1 MIFRIPIKKIILA
14 GLFQI
19 AGAALTAQVTLEE
32 CVGMAREN
40 YPLIRKYNL
49 LQQTE
54 EIELSDINKGWLPQI
69 GVYGQGTFQNVV
81 PGFPDALSGILDRLG
96 AQVKGLGKFQYKSGV
111 EISQTIWD
119 GGESKSR
126 REVTRTTDDQR
137 KAFLDVELYSVRE
150 RVENLFFS
158 ILLIE
163 EQIKQSEQMQT
174 LLQSNLSR
182 MKVMKENG
190 TAMQCD
196 VDMMEAQYLTV
207 TQQIVM
213 AKGNSQAYRRMLGV
227 FTGTDMEGELLEK
240 PSGVI
245 PADMNVN
252 RPELSLLDARR
263 QANEAL
269 EGTVRA
275 SLMPRIGFFA
285 QGYYGYP
292 GLDYFKSMMNREMS
306 LNLLA
311 GIKVSWNIGSLYT
324 RDNRLREL
332 RLSADEISVDRDIF
346 LFNTEMQTRSQ
357 LTRIRTLE
365 DLIKEDSRIVEL
377 RGNVRKAAEAQLDN
391 GVIDAT
397 DLLSKITDENQAR
410 LTAIYHEIQLTQTI
424 YQLKY
429 TLNR

>member
-1 MIFRIPIKKIILA
+1 MTFRIPIKKIILA

-32 CVGMAREN
+32 CVGMAQEN
-40 YPLIRKYNL
+40 YPLVRKYNL

-69 GVYGQGTFQNVV
+69 GVYGQGTFQNAV

-96 AQVKGLGKFQYKSGV
+96 AQVKGLGKFQYKAGV

-126 REVTRTTDDQR
+126 REVSRTTDDQR
-137 KAFLDVELYSVRE
+137 KASLDVELYSVRE
-150 RVENLFFS
+150 RIENLFFS

-163 EQIKQSEQMQT
+163 EQIKQAEQMQT

-196 VDMMEAQYLTV
+196 VDMMEAQCLTV
-207 TQQIVM
+207 AQQIVM
-213 AKGNSQAYRRMLGV
+213 AYRRMLGV
-227 FTGTDMEGELLEK
+227 FTGTDMESELLKK
-240 PSGVI
+240 PSGAI

-311 GIKVSWNIGSLYT
+311 GIKMSWSIGSLYT

-397 DLLSKITDENQAR
+397 AVIPNFQFISNR
-410 LTAIYHEIQLTQTI
+410 
-424 YQLKY
+424 YQLSSYKR
-429 TLNR
+429 T

>member
-292 GLDYFKSMMNREMS
+292 GLDYFKSMMNRKMS

-324 RDNRLREL
+324 RDNHLREL

-429 TLNR
+429 TLNQ

>member
-1 MIFRIPIKKIILA
+1 M
-14 GLFQI
+14 
-19 AGAALTAQVTLEE
+19 
-32 CVGMAREN
+32 
-40 YPLIRKYNL
+40 
-49 LQQTE
+49 
-54 EIELSDINKGWLPQI
+54 
-69 GVYGQGTFQNVV
+69 
-81 PGFPDALSGILDRLG
+81 
-96 AQVKGLGKFQYKSGV
+96 
-111 EISQTIWD
+111 
-119 GGESKSR
+119 ES
-126 REVTRTTDDQR
+126 
-137 KAFLDVELYSVRE
+137 
-150 RVENLFFS
+150 
-158 ILLIE
+158 
-163 EQIKQSEQMQT
+163 
-174 LLQSNLSR
+174 
-182 MKVMKENG
+182 
-190 TAMQCD
+190 
-196 VDMMEAQYLTV
+196 
-207 TQQIVM
+207 
-213 AKGNSQAYRRMLGV
+213 
-227 FTGTDMEGELLEK
+227 ELLKK
-240 PSGVI
+240 PSGAI

-311 GIKVSWNIGSLYT
+311 GIKMSWSIGSLYT

-397 DLLSKITDENQAR
+397 AVIPNFQFISNR
-410 LTAIYHEIQLTQTI
+410 
-424 YQLKY
+424 YQLSSYKR
-429 TLNR
+429 T

>member
-1 MIFRIPIKKIILA
+1 MIFRIPIKKIFLA

-40 YPLIRKYNL
+40 YPLIKKYNL

-69 GVYGQGTFQNVV
+69 GVYGQGTFQNAV
-81 PGFPDALSGILDRLG
+81 PGFPDALSGILDHMG
-96 AQVKGLGKFQYKSGV
+96 AQVKGLGKFQYKAGV
-111 EISQTIWD
+111 EINQTIWD

-126 REVTRTTDDQR
+126 REVSRATDDQR
-137 KAFLDVELYSVRE
+137 KASLDVELYSVRE

-196 VDMMEAQYLTV
+196 VDMMEAQCLTV
-207 TQQIVM
+207 AQQIVM

-227 FTGTDMEGELLEK
+227 FTGTDMECELLEK
-240 PSGVI
+240 PSGAI

-252 RPELSLLDARR
+252 RPELSLLDSRR

-311 GIKVSWNIGSLYT
+311 GIKMSWSIGSLYT